1 MNGVLSVFL
10 PLYYIV
16 GDAVSGNGIDSII
29 NSSFFNVITNIITN
43 LWTWI
48 TSNVYLVFI
57 LGVSILFTVIRIFRG
72 IKKTAR

>member
-57 LGVSILFTVIRIFRG
+57 LGVSILFTVVRIFRG

>member
-1 MNGVLSVFL
+1 MPYFLSCLLYVF
-10 PLYYIV
+10 V
-16 GDAVSGNGIDSII
+16 GDAVSGNGIDSIV

>member
-1 MNGVLSVFL
+1 MPYFISTV
-10 PLYYIV
+10 LYYFL
-16 GDAVSGNGIDSII
+16 GDAVSSNDISSIV

>member
-1 MNGVLSVFL
+1 MNGVLSIFL

>member
-1 MNGVLSVFL
+1 MPYFLSCLLYVF
-10 PLYYIV
+10 V
-16 GDAVSGNGIDSII
+16 GDAVSSNDISSIV

>member
-1 MNGVLSVFL
+1 MPYFISTI
-10 PLYYIV
+10 LYYFLGDVVSSNDISSIV
-16 GDAVSGNGIDSII
+16 

>member
-1 MNGVLSVFL
+1 MPYFISTVF
-10 PLYYIV
+10 YYFL
-16 GDAVSGNGIDSII
+16 GDAVSSNDISSIV

-57 LGVSILFTVIRIFRG
+57 LGVSILFTVIRMFRA